1 MRKPD
6 VTTRQRDRITVGYRP
21 LMMEKTVIR
30 FPFRTLIPALVV
42 AGAMAALPAQ
52 AQFAGPGTT
61 SRGGTVTT
69 VAEAAEARSDT
80 RVVLEG
86 HIIAHQFDD
95 YYIFKDQTGTI
106 TAEIERH
113 AFRRQTVTP
122 DTKVRLHGEVDRGIR
137 GRYIEVDRL
146 EIIQ

>member
-1 MRKPD
+1 MRKSD
-6 VTTRQRDRITVGYRP
+6 VATCERDRITLGYRP
-21 LMMEKTVIR
+21 LMMEKAVIR
-30 FPFRTLIPALVV
+30 FPFRTLIPALMV
-42 AGAMAALPAQ
+42 AGTMAALPVQ
-52 AQFAGPGTT
+52 AQFAGPSTT

-95 YYIFKDQTGTI
+95 YYIFKDETGTI

-113 AFRRQTVTP
+113 AFRRQTVKPETR
-122 DTKVRLHGEVDRGIR
+122 VRLHGEVDRGIR
-137 GRYIEVDRL
+137 GRYIEVDRV
-146 EIIQ
+146 EIIE